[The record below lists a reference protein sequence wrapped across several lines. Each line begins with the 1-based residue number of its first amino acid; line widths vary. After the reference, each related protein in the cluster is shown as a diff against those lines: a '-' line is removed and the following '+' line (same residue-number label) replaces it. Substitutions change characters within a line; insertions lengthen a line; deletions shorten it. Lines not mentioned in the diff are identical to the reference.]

1 MVDQEPK
8 IEVGEDSFDY
18 KLALA
23 LTLANSAYDALLVV
37 NEHLRIIGSNESAET
52 LFGTSRLVG
61 KTLEDATELPELE
74 MMVADALANEE
85 DVLEEQISFHRRSY
99 RARVQVV
106 RRAGHLFI
114 GLALQ
119 DVSDLVRLNRA
130 RREMVA
136 NISHELR
143 TPIANI
149 RLIIDGLFH
158 EQEKPKRK
166 QSSAALKAIARQT
179 DSLLWLAQELLDLS
193 MIESGQAIM
202 RMIEIPL
209 KEIVIEAVEHVED
222 QAEVKEIGI
231 VDEVDKGVQVLADRD
246 MVRRVLI
253 NLIHN
258 AIKWSPPGEK
268 IRVRAEITGDEVTI
282 SVLDRGPGVP
292 EEYRERIFERFY
304 QVDPARSGGDGTG
317 LGLAICKHI
326 VEAHGGR
333 IWVEDNLEGRDG
345 KGGNFKF
352 TLPSADAMG

>member
-1 MVDQEPK
+1 MVDQEQNV
-8 IEVGEDSFDY
+8 ETSEDAIDY

-52 LFGTSRLVG
+52 LFGSARLVG

-85 DVLEEQISFHRRSY
+85 ESLEEQITFHKRSY
-99 RARVQVV
+99 RVKIQVV
-106 RRAGHLFI
+106 RRAGSLFI

-119 DVSDLVRLNRA
+119 DVTDLVRLNRA

-166 QSSAALKAIARQT
+166 QSASALKAIARQT

-202 RMIEIPL
+202 RWIEVPL
-209 KEIVIEAVEHVED
+209 FEIVGEAIEHVED
-222 QAEVKEIGI
+222 QAEVKEIGV
-231 VDEVDKGVQVLADRD
+231 VDEVDKSIQVLADRD

-268 IRVRAEITGDEVTI
+268 IRVRAEANRDEVTI

-292 EEYRERIFERFY
+292 PDHRERIFERFY

-352 TLPSADAMG
+352 TLPSAEGIG

>member
-1 MVDQEPK
+1 MVDQESK
-8 IEVGEDSFDY
+8 LQIAEDSTEY

-23 LTLANSAYDALLVV
+23 LTLANSAYDALLVI
-37 NEHLRIIGSNESAET
+37 NEHLRIIASNESAEM

-85 DVLEEQISFHRRSY
+85 ANLEEQISFHRRSY
-99 RARVQVV
+99 RVRVQVI
-106 RRAGHLFI
+106 RRAGSLFI

-119 DVSDLVRLNRA
+119 DVTDLVRLNRA

-166 QSSAALKAIARQT
+166 QSTSALKAIARQT

-209 KEIVIEAVEHVED
+209 VELVNEAIERVED
-222 QAEVKEIGI
+222 QAEAKEIVV
-231 VDEVDKGVQVLADRD
+231 VDEVEKSLLVLADRD
-246 MVRRVLI
+246 QVRRVLI

-258 AIKWSPPGEK
+258 SIKWSPPGEK
-268 IRVRAEITGDEVTI
+268 IRVRAEAGRDEVTI

-304 QVDPARSGGDGTG
+304 QVDPARSGGEGTG

-326 VEAHGGR
+326 VEAHDGR
-333 IWVEDNLEGRDG
+333 LWVEDNLEGRDG

-352 TLPSADAMG
+352 TLPAAEEAR